1 MMVVSAVLECPG
13 DGNKI
18 RAGDTCSE
26 AGYGISLHV
35 LQQWDTWI
43 ILNALVTYGSK
54 IILCYLEQ
62 VLWAKAVVNSN

>member
-1 MMVVSAVLECPG
+1 MAMNAVLECSR
-13 DGNKI
+13 DGNKS

-26 AGYGISLHV
+26 AGNGIPFVSCSNEIQGL
-35 LQQWDTWI
+35 

-62 VLWAKAVVNSN
+62 VL